1 MTLENTYDT
10 IREEKSKSLK
20 NEINIQLKYLNSFL
34 SDCSVIEQ
42 LDGKGVIMSMLT
54 HEDTQV
60 RHQALLCVQKL
71 MVHNW

>member
-1 MTLENTYDT
+1 MD
-10 IREEKSKSLK
+10 
-20 NEINIQLKYLNSFL
+20 
-34 SDCSVIEQ
+34 SVIEQ

-54 HEDTQV
+54 HEDAQV